1 MGIFSLNFQ
10 MTFHLS
16 RRSAMEKLSLSA
28 FFLLPFMAA
37 AQLPSVGKFASAPDE
52 WLLSNGQAWHHHTS
66 TAPTVSPLIFR
77 APRDA
82 EKAVIDEAQ
91 SLFERSSA
99 KGMALLDG
107 NQVVW
112 IAYKPPASP
121 SKRFLSFSIGKTVT
135 AMAVGKAICEGKL
148 SLNQGV
154 GQVVPEFAGSD
165 LGAATVRDLLKM
177 SSGTWQGNPDSTIV
191 NAEQDQRLRS
201 GAMNYLDVLATQKV
215 NSAERDFSGQARK
228 PGDYFIYRSTDPLA
242 LGVALNK
249 ATGTPYAKYVE
260 REVLLA
266 AGIERSAI
274 IGQDRAGYG
283 ASDGNVRLHLED
295 WLRFAVWV
303 KSHASGTGC
312 FSDYVRQASVR
323 QILNVAK
330 KSGQAFDGYGYLTW
344 TDNLQRRDSYWAVG
358 HGGQRIGWNHANAR
372 MLVAFSNVE
381 NYMPA
386 LYDLYAD
393 WAALGDVPTAKPNAL
408 SKESLSPMPLPAQ

>member
-1 MGIFSLNFQ
+1 LAFIRL
-10 MTFHLS
+10 LS
-16 RRSAMEKLSLSA
+16 KDLAAMEKLSLSTLA
-28 FFLLPFMAA
+28 LLPFMAA

>member
-1 MGIFSLNFQ
+1 MLRLDFIRLFCKDLA
-10 MTFHLS
+10 
-16 RRSAMEKLSLSA
+16 AMEKLSMSTLA
-28 FFLLPFMAA
+28 LLPFMAA
-37 AQLPSVGKFASAPDE
+37 AQLPSVGKFASSPDE
-52 WLLSNGQAWHHHTS
+52 WLLSNGQAWHHHTG
-66 TAPTVSPLIFR
+66 TAPTVAPLIFR
-77 APRDA
+77 GPRDA
-82 EKAVIDEAQ
+82 EKAVVDKAQ
-91 SLFERSSA
+91 SLFEHSSA

-112 IAYKPPASP
+112 MAYKPPASP

-148 SLNQGV
+148 SLNQAIS
-154 GQVVPEFAGSD
+154 QVIPELASTD

-201 GAMNYLDVLATQKV
+201 GAMNYLDLLVTQKV
-215 NSAERDFSGQARK
+215 NSAERDFSGLARK
-228 PGDYFIYRSTDPLA
+228 PGDYFMYRSTDPLA

-266 AGIERSAI
+266 AGIERSGI
-274 IGQDRAGYG
+274 IGQDRSGYG
-283 ASDGNVRLHLED
+283 ASDGNVRLFLED

-303 KSHASGTGC
+303 KSNESGTGC
-312 FSDYVRQASVR
+312 FSDYVRQASTR
-323 QILNVAK
+323 QIPNVAK
-330 KSGQAFDGYGYLTW
+330 KSGLAFDGYGYLTW

-372 MLVAFSNVE
+372 ILVAFSNVE

-386 LYDLYAD
+386 LYALYAE
-393 WAALGDVPTAKPNAL
+393 WAAMGDVPTSKQNAL
-408 SKESLSPMPLPAQ
+408 SKESLSPTPLQAR